1 MNTYVIEMAQK
12 DHYNQKLLLFYFI
25 YKNYNFVKK
34 KVFQI
39 VQITQNI

>member
-1 MNTYVIEMAQK
+1 MNTIVIEMAQK
-12 DHYNQKLLLFYFI
+12 DNYNQKLLLFYFI

-39 VQITQNI
+39 AQITQNI

>member
-12 DHYNQKLLLFYFI
+12 DNYNQKLLLFYFI

-39 VQITQNI
+39 AQITQNI